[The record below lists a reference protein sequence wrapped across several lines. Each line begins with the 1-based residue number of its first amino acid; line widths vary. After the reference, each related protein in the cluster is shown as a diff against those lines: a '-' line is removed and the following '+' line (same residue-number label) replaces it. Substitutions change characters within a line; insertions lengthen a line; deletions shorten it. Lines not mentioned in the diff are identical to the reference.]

1 MKHRKQV
8 LIFVAAVLI
17 LGIACRGGSGTGGST
32 DIPFFTPTVAPQ
44 ICENDD
50 YPADA
55 PQFGDDS
62 GFDYT
67 VTESGLRVFDHVAG
81 DGPSP
86 DPTDDVLVEYT
97 GFLTT
102 GCIFDT
108 SRKRPNPTLF
118 TIPQLIPGMQEGI
131 IGMQLGG
138 IRRIKIPANLAYQDL
153 GIAGRIPPTPRSSSR
168 WNWSRLTPGPTMA
181 PRKIPQK
188 NPLKRRVVTDLCA

>member
-44 ICENDD
+44 ICENDG

-138 IRRIKIPANLAYQDL
+138 IRRIKIPANLAYQNL
-153 GIAGRIPPTPRSSSR
+153 GIAGRIPPNSTIIFEVELVEIIPGADDGSSEDPPEEPTQTPSG
-168 WNWSRLTPGPTMA
+168 N
-181 PRKIPQK
+181 
-188 NPLKRRVVTDLCA
+188 

>member
-32 DIPFFTPTVAPQ
+32 DIPFFTPTVTPQ

-102 GCIFDT
+102 GCIFVT
-108 SRKRPNPTLF
+108 SHKRPSPTRF
-118 TIPQLIPGMQEGI
+118 TIPELIPGMQEGI

-138 IRRIKIPANLAYQDL
+138 IRRIKIPANLAYQNSR
-153 GIAGRIPPTPRSSSR
+153 IAGRIPPNSTIIFELELVEIIPGADDGSAEDPPEEPTQTPSG
-168 WNWSRLTPGPTMA
+168 N
-181 PRKIPQK
+181 
-188 NPLKRRVVTDLCA
+188 